1 MHGLHVLLSSVRAEM
16 RSWAQRP
23 PMFWLLFG
31 APLIVF
37 ALLWTLFGTGDMR
50 NLPVAICDLDRSVTS
65 HRLARWI
72 EGCPSMSVTH
82 MVNTPENGEKL
93 LREGRVYAFI
103 LIPRNFERD
112 VLRKRPAHFAAWL
125 DGQNMA
131 TAGLLKRDISD
142 VGVAFWK
149 RQDSEMRGN
158 SGIPRESALIQS
170 STVTLDLRPIGNPTT
185 NYRVFLLPGLLP
197 AIIQLASGIASAC
210 SLENLLN
217 PLRANRVW
225 PGRENGA
232 PGTAAIL
239 GSQLALTLWYAAL
252 GAGLSALLFLNG
264 DLLLHGGFIRL
275 LPAWLLMAAAS
286 VALGHLLY
294 AIRPSLTDGLS
305 LISVY
310 SSPAFAFAGLTFP
323 LQAMPFLGRYWAM
336 SLPIT
341 HYLDFQVHAGQLG
354 ATFFSQFPALA
365 AMALLTLVFGGLGL
379 VLTVRRGTLL
389 AAKLRAIRQEGAT
402 A

>member
-1 MHGLHVLLSSVRAEM
+1 MGR
-16 RSWAQRP
+16 
-23 PMFWLLFG
+23 F
-31 APLIVF
+31 
-37 ALLWTLFGTGDMR
+37 
-50 NLPVAICDLDRSVTS
+50 PV
-65 HRLARWI
+65 
-72 EGCPSMSVTH
+72 
-82 MVNTPENGEKL
+82 
-93 LREGRVYAFI
+93 
-103 LIPRNFERD
+103 
-112 VLRKRPAHFAAWL
+112 
-125 DGQNMA
+125 
-131 TAGLLKRDISD
+131 
-142 VGVAFWK
+142 
-149 RQDSEMRGN
+149 
-158 SGIPRESALIQS
+158 
-170 STVTLDLRPIGNPTT
+170 
-185 NYRVFLLPGLLP
+185 LLPGLLP

-294 AIRPSLTDGLS
+294 AIRPSLTAGLS

-379 VLTVRRGTLL
+379 ALTVRRGTLL
-389 AAKLRAIRQEGAT
+389 AAKLRAIRKEGAT